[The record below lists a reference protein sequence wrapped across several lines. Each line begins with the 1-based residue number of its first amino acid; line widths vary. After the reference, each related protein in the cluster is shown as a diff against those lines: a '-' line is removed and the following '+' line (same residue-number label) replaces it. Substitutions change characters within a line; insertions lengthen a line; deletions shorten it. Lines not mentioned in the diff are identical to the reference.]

1 MQVSEKDV
9 KVILAKAN
17 AGVPLKV
24 VEIHRL
30 VAASGVEVPKPRRFR
45 QIVQATEDKLATA
58 LREVL
63 VELDRMQEPEPRP
76 VGRKR
81 LRKVRT

>member
-24 VEIHRL
+24 IEIHRL
-30 VAASGVEVPKPRRFR
+30 AAASGVEVPKPRRFR
-45 QIVQATEDKLATA
+45 QLVQETEDKLTEL
-58 LREVL
+58 LRAVL
-63 VELDRMQEPEPRP
+63 DDVEQEPRR
-76 VGRKR
+76 VFGRKR

>member
-9 KVILAKAN
+9 TVILAKAN
-17 AGVPLKV
+17 AGVPLKII
-24 VEIHRL
+24 EIHRL
-30 VAASGVEVPKPRRFR
+30 AAASGVAVPKPRRFR
-45 QIVQATEDKLATA
+45 QLIQATEEKLATA

-63 VELDRMQEPEPRP
+63 IELEPEPRP

-81 LRKVRT
+81 LRKVR